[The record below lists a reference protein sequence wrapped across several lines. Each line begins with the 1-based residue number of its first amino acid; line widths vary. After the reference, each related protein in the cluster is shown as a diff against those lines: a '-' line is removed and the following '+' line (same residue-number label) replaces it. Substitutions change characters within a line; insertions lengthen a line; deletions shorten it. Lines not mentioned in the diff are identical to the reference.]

1 DGRRDGRTRTPTGTR
16 NPHRRRRRAVRAHR
30 MNPNPDG
37 APHRAAP
44 PPTPRSRPPMRTD
57 LILLSARLLDPG
69 TGRFLPHTA
78 LAAADGRISDLGD
91 DRRIRALAG
100 PATTVIDMKGAVV
113 TPGLVDGHSHPFSG
127 AEGTR
132 GVDLSGCTDLEAVRA
147 ALAAG
152 IRCLG
157 RGAWLRGWGLEPKAF
172 GARPVVADAI
182 GLVLAG
188 VTAALRRFDVHSML
202 ASRRAL
208 ELAGVDGPRV
218 FAQAAE
224 VVCDDDGRPTGL
236 LLEEAAGAL
245 VEAAAP
251 APTSAE
257 LRAQTA
263 AVLQGMAAAGLTGA
277 HVMDGEGLEVYAG
290 LEAEGAL
297 TQRLRIAPWCRP
309 GDGPGA
315 LRKLVGEQSRGGRL
329 WRVAGVKL
337 FMDGTIDNGTAW
349 LEIPDSRGE
358 STRPFWPDPA
368 AYTRAV
374 TELHR

>member
-1 DGRRDGRTRTPTGTR
+1 AHRADPGGEPHRRLPGRRPPRRRQADPRRPRRPGRLRQPRRRRGPRRGDRDGRRDGRTRTPTGTR
-16 NPHRRRRRAVRAHR
+16 NPHRRRRRAVRARR

-44 PPTPRSRPPMRTD
+44 PPTPRSRPPTRTD

-78 LAAADGRISDLGD
+78 LAAADGRITDLGD

-132 GVDLSGCTDLEAVRA
+132 GVDLSGCTDLESVRA

-152 IRCLG
+152 IRDLAP
-157 RGAWLRGWGLEPKAF
+157 GAWLRGWGLDPNAF
-172 GARPVVADAI
+172 GDQPVGADAI
-182 GLVLAG
+182 GPVLDG
-188 VTAALRRFDVHSML
+188 VPAALHLFDMHSML

-208 ELAGVDGPRV
+208 ELAGVDGPRD

-224 VVCDDDGRPTGL
+224 VVCGDDGRPTGL

-251 APTSAE
+251 APTPAE

-309 GDGPGA
+309 
-315 LRKLVGEQSRGGRL
+315 
-329 WRVAGVKL
+329 
-337 FMDGTIDNGTAW
+337 
-349 LEIPDSRGE
+349 
-358 STRPFWPDPA
+358 
-368 AYTRAV
+368 
-374 TELHR
+374 